1 MADAHSELLEKLPV
15 DLVFEVGRL
24 EISAKELTT
33 LRTGFT
39 FLLDRSPTT
48 PVTIRANG
56 RVIGRGELV
65 QVDDR
70 LGVTLK
76 EIGNGRES

>member
-1 MADAHSELLEKLPV
+1 MADAHSELLDKLPV

-24 EISAKELTT
+24 EITAKELTT
-33 LRTGFT
+33 LQAGFT
-39 FLLDRSPTT
+39 FLLDRSPTA